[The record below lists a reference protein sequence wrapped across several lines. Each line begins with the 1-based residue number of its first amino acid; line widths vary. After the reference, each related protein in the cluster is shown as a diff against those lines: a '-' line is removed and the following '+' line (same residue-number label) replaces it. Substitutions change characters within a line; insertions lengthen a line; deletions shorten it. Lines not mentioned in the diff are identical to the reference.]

1 MLQEELVKDLFRAKG
16 FGAEI
21 DLRLRSA
28 VRLTNVPFRIQ
39 FGSDTPRAKLG
50 LENEPMEARR
60 PGILSMFSARA
71 PVAATARTRPSNFF
85 SQYAGFYTP
94 LPGYF
99 TSGRNQDA
107 RRMTS

>member
-1 MLQEELVKDLFRAKG
+1 MLQEGLVKDPFRAKG

-21 DLRLRSA
+21 DLGLRSA
-28 VRLTNVPFRIQ
+28 VRLTNVPFGIQ
-39 FGSDTPRAKLG
+39 FGTDTPRANLG

-60 PGILSMFSARA
+60 PGILSIFSARA
-71 PVAATARTRPSNFF
+71 PDAARTRPSDFF

-99 TSGRNQDA
+99 TLGRNRDA